1 LGAMDTESLLRLL
14 KIRREEAPT
23 AFLMALF
30 FFLALTGTS
39 VIKSLQNSL
48 YLSNVG
54 FDWRL
59 PMLYVSIA
67 LLSGPVVLTYRRLSR
82 RSFQWI
88 LTAAT
93 LIFLLSGVIFFSLT
107 LGDGPRILFPIF
119 YVWGG
124 VFTVL
129 LPIQGWMLSYELY
142 TPGEAKRLFA
152 IFAAGGIAGGA
163 FGGFYTA
170 WLAGSDGNE
179 RLLLHVA
186 VLIVAVGALMFLIH
200 RLNCTHCPDDEF
212 RARMKVSPREPER
225 SPFQFRKVWRSQYL
239 RHLAGMVLLTG
250 VATTLIDLLYKWVLD
265 ARFEGAELEITR
277 FFGLLLGSIFVVSAV
292 FQLFGTS
299 RLLRRFGIAFGIF
312 TLPCSL
318 MIGGVAVFA
327 TASFWS
333 VVILKLLDG
342 SLRNSMDRTSNE
354 LLYVPLIDFPTAP
367 LKSLIDLG
375 MFKLGDAG
383 GAALFLTVILA
394 MQNSIHW
401 TGALI
406 ALTAFLWTLI
416 ALRLGAQYVGVLR
429 QSLERRVPS
438 QERKKSSVGEASGV
452 DLLVEAVESSEPR
465 KVQFALQQLID
476 RSNRREL
483 SSAETLHQGEES
495 ISSIVSTFGGQR
507 PRWLRSVAMLLDHE
521 DSMISAS
528 ALHLMVLH
536 EPEEFE
542 ERLEQAFQNEQPPHV
557 RYLLYLARF
566 HEDPGRLLKA
576 EQVRM
581 WQGRFDAASG
591 ELMSRLLGRIG
602 NPEFGELLIG
612 WVDRPERNWARSSLI
627 ALGNLKNPLNLDL
640 LLAHLE
646 NQWSRGAARK
656 ALISYG
662 PPIVSWLQ
670 EMLLDPAVSIAI
682 KREIPPILYSIDSP
696 TTDEVLIASLY
707 LPDSIVSFRA
717 LKGLNKRFARNG
729 RPFPMATFLPS
740 LQLRVREYYELL
752 ALHHSVKHHAGSAC
766 RLLRKAV
773 QERLS
778 WRLEIV
784 FRTLGLFLPKEDAF
798 ISYRAITSD
807 HHLLREHAI
816 ELIDSH
822 LRGEARQTVLP
833 LFQEFDSARV
843 LQRGRELFEIPM
855 EFEPLLGEAILGGD
869 AWLKCCVIA
878 AAASHGTRELKRAVL
893 LAQNEIHPLVRE
905 TARWAIDNWDS
916 KTIEAFRC

>member
-1 LGAMDTESLLRLL
+1 MGAMNTESLLRLL
-14 KIRREEAPT
+14 KIRREEATT

-30 FFLALTGTS
+30 FFLALTGAS

-48 YLSNVG
+48 YLSNIG

-67 LLSGPVVLTYRRLSR
+67 LLSGPVVLAYRRLSR
-82 RSFQWI
+82 RNFHWMLS
-88 LTAAT
+88 AAT
-93 LIFLLSGVIFFSLT
+93 LIFLLGGVIFFSLT
-107 LGDGPRILFPIF
+107 LGDGPRILFPFF

-142 TPGEAKRLFA
+142 TPGAAKRLFA

-186 VLIVAVGALMFLIH
+186 VLIVAAGALLALIH

-212 RARMKVSPREPER
+212 AIRNPSSPTAPDRT
-225 SPFQFRKVWRSQYL
+225 PFQFRRVWRSQYL
-239 RHLAGMVLLTG
+239 RHLSGMVLLMG
-250 VATTLIDLLYKWVLD
+250 AATTLIDLLYKWVLD
-265 ARFEGAELEITR
+265 SRFEGAELEITR
-277 FFGLLLGSIFVVSAV
+277 FFGLLLGSIFIVSAV

-312 TLPCSL
+312 ALPFSL
-318 MIGGVAVFA
+318 MIGGAAVLA

-333 VVILKLLDG
+333 VVVLKLLDG
-342 SLRNSMDRTSNE
+342 SLRNSLDRTSNE

-383 GAALFLTVILA
+383 GAALFLTVVLVL
-394 MQNSIHW
+394 QNSIHW

-406 ALTAFLWTLI
+406 MLTALLWTLI
-416 ALRLGAQYVGVLR
+416 AWRLGAQYIGILR
-429 QSLERRVPS
+429 QSLERRVPF
-438 QERKKSSVGEASGV
+438 QERKETRTGEATGA
-452 DLLVEAVESSEPR
+452 DLLVEALESSRPR
-465 KVQFALQQLID
+465 KVQFALQQLIE
-476 RSNRREL
+476 RSNRHEGIG
-483 SSAETLHQGEES
+483 AEALHQGEES

-507 PRWLRSVAMLLDHE
+507 PRWLISVAKLLEHE

-528 ALHLMVLH
+528 AFHLMLLH

-542 ERLEQAFQNEQPPHV
+542 ERLEQAFQSERPPHI
-557 RYLLYLARF
+557 RYLQYLARF
-566 HEDPGRLLKA
+566 HEDPGRLLKP

-581 WQGRFDAASG
+581 WQGRFDAAFG
-591 ELMSRLLGRIG
+591 ELLSRLLGKTG
-602 NPEFGELLIG
+602 NSEYAEFLLE
-612 WVDRPERNWARSSLI
+612 WVRRPERSWARSALI
-627 ALGNLKNPLNLDL
+627 GLGSLKNPTNLDL
-640 LLAHLE
+640 LLSHLE
-646 NQWSRGAARK
+646 NQWSRAAARK
-656 ALISYG
+656 ALTSYG
-662 PPIVSWLQ
+662 PAVVSWLQ
-670 EMLLDPAVSIAI
+670 EMLLDPGVSITI
-682 KREIPPILYSIDSP
+682 KREIPPILYSIDATSS
-696 TTDEVLIASLY
+696 DEVLIAALY
-707 LPDSIVSFRA
+707 LPDSVISFRA
-717 LKGLNKRFARNG
+717 LKALNKRFARHG
-729 RPFPMATFLPS
+729 RRFPMATFLPS

-752 ALHHSVKHHAGSAC
+752 AIHHSVKDHSGPAC
-766 RLLRKAV
+766 RLLKKAV
-773 QERLS
+773 QERLL
-778 WRLEIV
+778 WRLEII
-784 FRTLGLFLPKEDAF
+784 FRTLGLFLPKEDAY

-807 HHLLREHAI
+807 HHLLRDHAV

-843 LQRGRELFEIPM
+843 LQRGRELFEIPI
-855 EFEPLLGEAILGGD
+855 EFEPLLTDAIHGGD
-869 AWLKCCVIA
+869 AWLKCCIIA
-878 AAASHGTRELKRAVL
+878 AAASHGSVGLKSVVL
-893 LAQNEIHPLVRE
+893 LARNEIHPLVSE
-905 TARWAIDNWDS
+905 TARWAIEHWNS
-916 KTIEAFRC
+916 PTIEAFKC